1 MHASGVTPCYLTS
14 IFIADGAYSGLGLRT
29 GVNAGGKT
37 VQGLIEARPQNKVVI
52 METAQIEK
60 VRVDSGQHAPADE
73 HTGTVKWF
81 NPGKGYGFIA
91 PEEGGDDIFVHISA
105 VQRAGLR
112 KLNEGERIRFVLQQR
127 EGRVAAIDLHR
138 LN

>member
-1 MHASGVTPCYLTS
+1 
-14 IFIADGAYSGLGLRT
+14 
-29 GVNAGGKT
+29 
-37 VQGLIEARPQNKVVI
+37 
-52 METAQIEK
+52 METAQLQKEH
-60 VRVDSGQHAPADE
+60 VESEAGARP
-73 HTGTVKWF
+73 HTGVVKWF

-112 KLNEGERIRFVLQQR
+112 KLNEGEKIRFVLQQR
-127 EGRVAAIDLHR
+127 EGRVAAIELQR

>member
-1 MHASGVTPCYLTS
+1 
-14 IFIADGAYSGLGLRT
+14 
-29 GVNAGGKT
+29 
-37 VQGLIEARPQNKVVI
+37 

-60 VRVDSGQHAPADE
+60 EHQDSAPHAPIEA

-112 KLNEGERIRFVLQQR
+112 KLNEGEKIRFVLQQR
-127 EGRVAAIDLHR
+127 EGRVAAIDLQR

>member
-1 MHASGVTPCYLTS
+1 
-14 IFIADGAYSGLGLRT
+14 
-29 GVNAGGKT
+29 
-37 VQGLIEARPQNKVVI
+37 

-60 VRVDSGQHAPADE
+60 DVETAGAAPKA

-112 KLNEGERIRFVLQQR
+112 KLNEGEKIRFVLQQR
-127 EGRVAAIDLHR
+127 EGRVAAIELQR